1 MRTDRAGHTLVEALV
16 AMVLTGLVATALAG
30 AFVTAAHSAARLAQ
44 RLALDDATR
53 TTASVLPAELRAV
66 WPASDLGAMTADS
79 IAFRIFRGV
88 LITCD
93 SAAGSVSG
101 WYRGLRA
108 LDPRKDSLL
117 WLRPA
122 GRDTVQ
128 SASGV
133 NVTAS
138 CPDRAGWQRLSV
150 SGPAAPPA
158 SLLLAF
164 ERGGYHLQG
173 SALRYSR
180 GRAGRQPVTGSLLAT
195 PPSAFTVIGAGEAG
209 LPLAIE
215 VLLMARDDI
224 PVAGAGDNGSLR
236 FRATLLNG
244 LPR

>member
-1 MRTDRAGHTLVEALV
+1 MDPPGHTLVEALV

-30 AFVTAAHSAARLAQ
+30 AFVVAAHSAARLAQ
-44 RLALDDATR
+44 RLAVDDATR
-53 TTASVLPAELRAV
+53 TATSVLPAELRTV

-79 IAFRIFRGV
+79 IAFRVFRGV
-88 LITCD
+88 FITCD
-93 SAAGSVSG
+93 STTGGVSG

-117 WLRPA
+117 WIRPA

-133 NVTAS
+133 ATAVS
-138 CPDRAGWQRLSV
+138 CRDRPGWQRLSIT
-150 SGPAAPPA
+150 GPTAPPS
-158 SLLLAF
+158 SLMLAF

-173 SALRYSR
+173 NALRYSR
-180 GRAGRQPVTGSLLAT
+180 GRSGRQPVTGSWLAT
-195 PPSAFTVIGAGEAG
+195 PPSAFAVLGAGDAR
-209 LPLAIE
+209 LPVAVE

-224 PVAGAGDNGSLR
+224 PLAGAGDDGSVR

-244 LPR
+244 PPR